1 MQAAK
6 AKNELTLADKDIEI
20 QRLNRERWED
30 ITTLRDEGDEE
41 GARQAELV
49 YDILMKQLEAKKALA
64 RFDAEHMADSEK
76 IEAAEA
82 RIDALYEKRAKIDA
96 RLYDLQ
102 RNKKTIDDTATSQKE
117 WQSMWD
123 KNEAQISAAEK
134 QLRNV
139 QNEIDKA
146 EIDREA
152 MDTLSP
158 LAQKQRALL
167 AD

>member
-6 AKNELTLADKDIEI
+6 AKNELALADKDIEI

-49 YDILMKQLEAKKALA
+49 YDILLKQLEAKKALA

-82 RIDALYEKRAKIDA
+82 RIDALYEKRARIDA

-102 RNKKTIDDTATSQKE
+102 RNKKTIDDTAKSQKE

-123 KNEAQISAAEK
+123 KNEAQINAAEK
-134 QLRNV
+134 QLRSV